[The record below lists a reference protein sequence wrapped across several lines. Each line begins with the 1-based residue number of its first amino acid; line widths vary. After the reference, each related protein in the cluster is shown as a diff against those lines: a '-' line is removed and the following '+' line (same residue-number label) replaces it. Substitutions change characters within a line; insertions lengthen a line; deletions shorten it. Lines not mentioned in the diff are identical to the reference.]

1 MYEENVLPFVKISGS
16 PRDRGR
22 QHGEQAKDRIRQAAD
37 FYVGLLV
44 RRDINAERLQALTQ
58 AFLPAIEAFDSAYV
72 EEMRGIAE
80 GAQIPFEHVVVINA
94 RRELLM
100 YARLQ
105 HDNLAPDGCTA
116 AVVLPEM
123 SADGVLMHGQN
134 WDWRVECAETC
145 IVMHIVRDDG
155 PDILVFT
162 EAGQL
167 ARSGFNAA
175 GIAITGNNLE
185 CDRAAM
191 RNGIPLPLIRRKAL
205 ETPHYAHA
213 IRAVYHSPKSV
224 ANNMMLSHRDG
235 EAVDIE
241 CAPDESFLLHP
252 ENGLLVHANHWE
264 SPIAL
269 VKLRESLPSP
279 DSIYRGRR
287 VLRHL
292 TQPAGKIDFET
303 FRQAFMDKFGYPYA
317 VCRPPQKATTG
328 DHLSATAATVLMRPA
343 EGVMEVA
350 ILPAVRPVFQR
361 FTISV

>member
-1 MYEENVLPFVKISGS
+1 MKEENVLPLVQVSGG
-16 PRDRGR
+16 PRERGR
-22 QHGEQAKDRIRQAAD
+22 QHGEQAKDRIHKAAA
-37 FYVGLLV
+37 FYVGLLT
-44 RRDINAERLQALTQ
+44 RRDISPDRLQTLTQ
-58 AFLPAIEAFDSAYV
+58 AFLPAIEAFDANYV

-80 GAQIPFEHVVVINA
+80 GAGVPLEHVVVINA

-100 YARLQ
+100 YARM
-105 HDNLAPDGCTA
+105 HPDNLAPDGCTA

-123 SADGVLMHGQN
+123 SVDGVLMHGQN

-145 IVMHIVRDDG
+145 IVLHIVRDDG
-155 PDILVFT
+155 PDILTFT

-185 CDRAAM
+185 SDRAGL
-191 RNGIPLPLIRRKAL
+191 RNGIPLPLVRRKAL
-205 ETPHYAHA
+205 ETEHYAHA

-224 ANNMMLSHRDG
+224 ANNMMLSHREG
-235 EAVDIE
+235 EAIDIE

-252 ENGLLVHANHWE
+252 ENGILVHANHWE
-264 SPIAL
+264 SQVAL
-269 VKLRESLPSP
+269 MKLRDLLPSP
-279 DSIYRGRR
+279 DSVYRGRR
-287 VLRHL
+287 VLRRL
-292 TQPAGKIDFET
+292 TQDGGKIDFER
-303 FRQAFMDKFGYPYA
+303 FRDAFMDRFGYPYA

-350 ILPAVRPVFQR
+350 ILPAVNPVFQR
-361 FTISV
+361 FTLPL

>member
-1 MYEENVLPFVKISGS
+1 MHNDNILPFVRISGG
-16 PRDRGR
+16 PRERGR
-22 QHGEQAKDRIRQAAD
+22 QHGEQAKDRIRQAAE
-37 FYVGLLV
+37 FYVGLLEK
-44 RRDINAERLQALTQ
+44 RDISPARLQTLTQ
-58 AFLPAIEAFDSAYV
+58 AFLPAIEAFDASYV

-80 GAQIPFEHVVVINA
+80 GADVPFEHIVVINA

-100 YARLQ
+100 YARMQ
-105 HDNLAPDGCTA
+105 PDTLAPDGCTA

-134 WDWRVECAETC
+134 WDWRVECAQTC

-185 CDRAAM
+185 SDRAGM

-205 ETPHYAHA
+205 ETSHYAHA

-224 ANNMMLSHRDG
+224 ANNMMLSHCEG
-235 EAVDIE
+235 EAIDIE

-264 SPIAL
+264 SQVAL
-269 VKLRESLPSP
+269 VKLRELLPSP
-279 DSIYRGRR
+279 DSVYRGRR

-292 TQPAGKIDFET
+292 TKDGGKIDFET
-303 FRQAFMDKFGYPYA
+303 FRQAFMDRFGYPYA
-317 VCRPPQKATTG
+317 VCRPPQKATSG

-350 ILPAVRPVFQR
+350 ILPAVQPAFQR
-361 FTISV
+361 FTLSV